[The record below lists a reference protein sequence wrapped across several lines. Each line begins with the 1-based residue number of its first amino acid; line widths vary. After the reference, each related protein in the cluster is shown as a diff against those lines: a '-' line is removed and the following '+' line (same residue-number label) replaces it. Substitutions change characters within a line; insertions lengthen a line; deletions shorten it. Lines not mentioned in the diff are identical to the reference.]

1 MMRAAGT
8 SRSST
13 AGPPRWVNR
22 LVLALLRSPAH
33 TLLGANLCELRYRTR
48 GTGRLVALPVSYAE
62 DGDRVVIEVAYA
74 AHKRWWRTFRAP
86 WPVTVRMHGRTTT
99 GLGRVLNPTEPG
111 YAQAAVAYGMKHAR
125 PQRPDT
131 RVLVIEGGVVRRRL
145 GIDHI
150 PSDKAY

>member
-1 MMRAAGT
+1 MSTAGI

-13 AGPPRWVNR
+13 AGPPRWANR

-33 TLLGANLCELRYRTR
+33 ILLDASLCELRYRTR
-48 GTGRLVALPVSYAE
+48 RTGRAVALPVCYAE
-62 DGDRVVIEVAYA
+62 DGDRLVIEVADA

-86 WPVTVRMHGRTTT
+86 WPVSVRIHGQTRT
-99 GLGRVLNPTEPG
+99 GLGRVLSPTEPG

-131 RVLVIEGGVVRRRL
+131 RVLIIEDRRGVPAPSGRRSR
-145 GIDHI
+145 
-150 PSDKAY
+150 PPR